1 MYGEADIVVKVQ
13 SPTEDEIGHLR
24 EGQVLI
30 CFLNGPQEPEL
41 VEKLADAGVTVFSNE
56 AVPRTSAAQ
65 AMDALSSMGS
75 IAGYKC
81 ALIAAD
87 TIGKYVPMLST
98 AAGTTK
104 AANVMVFGVA
114 VAGLQAMAIMNRLG
128 GEVFA
133 YDIRPET
140 KEQAESLG
148 ATFID
153 SEDEKE
159 DEGEDPY
166 EEYQPTGWRKL
177 MTSLGFYSYAE
188 PPRDRY
194 IVEGEEEE
202 EEDSEEEDEGWS
214 QEKLD
219 EDQKLIRERMQE
231 MDIVITTALVPGRKA
246 PQLVDKDMVE
256 SMKPGSV
263 IVDLAAESGGN
274 CELTEAGETVEHEG
288 VRIVGPVNLPS
299 TMPIHASQLYSRNMY
314 NLIGHITEDQAEDKD
329 EKDLHLNLDFEDE
342 IISRDLHRARGRDP
356 PRADQG
362 SASGG
367 RMTSQL
373 LAELAIFVISA
384 FLGFE
389 LISRVPNLLHT
400 PLMSATNAIHGI
412 VLVGA
417 IIALA
422 SASDGFTTTVGMIAV
437 DLRGDERGR
446 RLLGYEPD
454 ARHVRPAEE
463 AGQEERGIALA
474 GRDRSSPTSWLPR
487 CSSTASGA

>member
-1 MYGEADIVVKVQ
+1 MKVGIPREVAEGERRVGLVPETVGRLVKDGFEVIVETGAGRDYNLDANYEEAGATVVEGPDEVYGEADIVVKVQ
-13 SPTEDEIGHLR
+13 SPTQDEIGHLR
-24 EGQVLI
+24 EGQVLV

-41 VEKLADAGVTVFSNE
+41 VEKLAGAGVTVFSNE

-104 AANVMVFGVA
+104 AANVLVFGVA
-114 VAGLQAMAIMNRLG
+114 VAGLQAIAIMNRLG

-159 DEGEDPY
+159 DDEEEDPY

-188 PPRDRY
+188 PPRNRY

-202 EEDSEEEDEGWS
+202 KDGSEEDEGWS

-219 EDQKLIRERMQE
+219 ADQKLIRERMQE
-231 MDIVITTALVPGRKA
+231 MDVVITTALVPGMKA
-246 PQLVDKDMVE
+246 PQLVDRDMVE

-314 NLIGHITEDQAEDKD
+314 NLIGHITEDRAEDKD
-329 EKDLHLNLDFEDE
+329 EKDPQLALDFEDE
-342 IISRDLHRARGRDP
+342 IIGETCIAH
-356 PRADQG
+356 
-362 SASGG
+362 GG
-367 RMTSQL
+367 EIRHEPTR
-373 LAELAIFVISA
+373 E
-384 FLGFE
+384 
-389 LISRVPNLLHT
+389 
-400 PLMSATNAIHGI
+400 
-412 VLVGA
+412 
-417 IIALA
+417 ALQ
-422 SASDGFTTTVGMIAV
+422 
-437 DLRGDERGR
+437 
-446 RLLGYEPD
+446 
-454 ARHVRPAEE
+454 E
-463 AGQEERGIALA
+463 AG
-474 GRDRSSPTSWLPR
+474 
-487 CSSTASGA
+487 

>member
-1 MYGEADIVVKVQ
+1 MVTVGLRERRSGSDAIIWRVKVGIPREVAEGERRVGLVPETVGKLVKDGFEVVVETGAGRDYNLDANYEEAGARIVEGADGVYGEADIVVKVQ
-13 SPTEDEIGHLR
+13 SPTEDEIGLLR

-41 VEKLADAGVTVFSNE
+41 VEKLAEAGVTVFSNE

-140 KEQAESLG
+140 KEQAQSLG

-159 DEGEDPY
+159 EEEEDPF

-202 EEDSEEEDEGWS
+202 EANSEEEDEGWS
-214 QEKLD
+214 EEKLD
-219 EDQKLIRERMQE
+219 EDQKLIRERMEE
-231 MDIVITTALVPGRKA
+231 MDVVITTALVPGRKA

-256 SMKPGSV
+256 SMRPGSV

-314 NLIGHITEDQAEDKD
+314 NLIAHITEDRSEDKD
-329 EKDLHLNLDFEDE
+329 EKDLHLDLDFEDE
-342 IISRDLHRARGRDP
+342 ITGETCIAH
-356 PRADQG
+356 
-362 SASGG
+362 GG
-367 RMTSQL
+367 EIR
-373 LAELAIFVISA
+373 
-384 FLGFE
+384 
-389 LISRVPNLLHT
+389 
-400 PLMSATNAIHGI
+400 HGPTRE
-412 VLVGA
+412 
-417 IIALA
+417 ALQ
-422 SASDGFTTTVGMIAV
+422 
-437 DLRGDERGR
+437 
-446 RLLGYEPD
+446 
-454 ARHVRPAEE
+454 E
-463 AGQEERGIALA
+463 AG
-474 GRDRSSPTSWLPR
+474 
-487 CSSTASGA
+487 

>member
-1 MYGEADIVVKVQ
+1 MVDSRTLSQKGDNSITKRGFVGNGRPRKHYSVSDAIIRRVKVGIPREVAEGERRVGLVPETVGRLVKDGFEVIVEAGAGRDYNLDADYKEAGASVVDGPDEVYGEADVVVKVQ

-24 EGQVLI
+24 EDQVLV
-30 CFLNGPQEPEL
+30 CFLNGPQEPGL

-87 TIGKYVPMLST
+87 TIGKYVPMLSS

-104 AANVMVFGVA
+104 AANVLVFGVA
-114 VAGLQAMAIMNRLG
+114 VAGLQAIAIMNRLG

-148 ATFID
+148 ATFLD
-153 SEDEKE
+153 SDDEKE
-159 DEGEDPY
+159 DGEEEDPY
-166 EEYQPTGWRKL
+166 EEYQPAGWRRL

-194 IVEGEEEE
+194 VVEGEEEE
-202 EEDSEEEDEGWS
+202 EDGSEEDEGWS
-214 QEKLD
+214 EEKLD

-231 MDIVITTALVPGRKA
+231 MDVVITTALVPGMKA
-246 PQLVDKDMVE
+246 PQLVDRDMVE
-256 SMKPGSV
+256 SLKPGSV

-314 NLIGHITEDQAEDKD
+314 NLIGHITEDKAEDKD
-329 EKDLHLNLDFEDE
+329 DKDPQLALDFEDE
-342 IISRDLHRARGRDP
+342 ITSETCIAH
-356 PRADQG
+356 
-362 SASGG
+362 GG
-367 RMTSQL
+367 EIRH
-373 LAELAIFVISA
+373 E
-384 FLGFE
+384 
-389 LISRVPNLLHT
+389 
-400 PLMSATNAIHGI
+400 ATRE
-412 VLVGA
+412 
-417 IIALA
+417 ALQ
-422 SASDGFTTTVGMIAV
+422 
-437 DLRGDERGR
+437 
-446 RLLGYEPD
+446 
-454 ARHVRPAEE
+454 E
-463 AGQEERGIALA
+463 AG
-474 GRDRSSPTSWLPR
+474 
-487 CSSTASGA
+487 

>member
-1 MYGEADIVVKVQ
+1 VKVGIPREVAEGERRVGLVPETVGRLVKDGFEVIVQTGAGRDYNLDADYEEAGAKIVDGADGVYGEADIVVKVQ
-13 SPTEDEIGHLR
+13 SPTEDEIGLLR

-30 CFLNGPQEPEL
+30 CFLNGPQEPDL
-41 VEKLADAGVTVFSNE
+41 VEKLAEAGVTVFSNE

-114 VAGLQAMAIMNRLG
+114 VAGLQAIAIMNRLG

-140 KEQAESLG
+140 KEQAQSLG
-148 ATFID
+148 AKFID

-159 DEGEDPY
+159 EEEEDPF

-188 PPRDRY
+188 PPRDQY
-194 IVEGEEEE
+194 IVEGEEEDE
-202 EEDSEEEDEGWS
+202 VGSEEEDEGWS

-219 EDQKLIRERMQE
+219 EDQKLIRERMEE
-231 MDIVITTALVPGRKA
+231 MDVVITTALVPGRKA

-314 NLIGHITEDQAEDKD
+314 NLIGHITEDRSEDKN
-329 EKDLHLNLDFEDE
+329 EKDLHLDLDFEDE
-342 IISRDLHRARGRDP
+342 ITGETCIAH
-356 PRADQG
+356 
-362 SASGG
+362 GG
-367 RMTSQL
+367 EIR
-373 LAELAIFVISA
+373 
-384 FLGFE
+384 
-389 LISRVPNLLHT
+389 
-400 PLMSATNAIHGI
+400 HGPTRE
-412 VLVGA
+412 
-417 IIALA
+417 ALQ
-422 SASDGFTTTVGMIAV
+422 
-437 DLRGDERGR
+437 
-446 RLLGYEPD
+446 
-454 ARHVRPAEE
+454 E
-463 AGQEERGIALA
+463 AG
-474 GRDRSSPTSWLPR
+474 
-487 CSSTASGA
+487 

>member
-1 MYGEADIVVKVQ
+1 MLLVTICRRERRPCSAAIIWRVKVSIPQEVTEGERRVGLVPETVGRLIKDGFEVIVESGAGRDYNLDEAYEEAGANVAEGPDEVYGEADIVVKVQ
-13 SPTEDEIGHLR
+13 SPTEDEIGLLH

-41 VEKLADAGVTVFSNE
+41 VEKLAEAGVTVFSNE

-104 AANVMVFGVA
+104 AAKVMVFGVA

-128 GEVFA
+128 AEVFA

-153 SEDEKE
+153 SEDAKE
-159 DEGEDPY
+159 DEEEEDGY
-166 EEYQPTGWRKL
+166 EEYEPTGWRKM

-202 EEDSEEEDEGWS
+202 DNSDEEDEGWS

-246 PQLVDKDMVE
+246 PQLVDQDMVE

-299 TMPIHASQLYSRNMY
+299 KMPIHASQLYSRNMY

-329 EKDLHLNLDFEDE
+329 EKDIKLDLDFEDE
-342 IISRDLHRARGRDP
+342 ITGETCIAH
-356 PRADQG
+356 
-362 SASGG
+362 GG
-367 RMTSQL
+367 EIRHEPTR
-373 LAELAIFVISA
+373 E
-384 FLGFE
+384 
-389 LISRVPNLLHT
+389 
-400 PLMSATNAIHGI
+400 
-412 VLVGA
+412 
-417 IIALA
+417 ALQ
-422 SASDGFTTTVGMIAV
+422 
-437 DLRGDERGR
+437 
-446 RLLGYEPD
+446 
-454 ARHVRPAEE
+454 E
-463 AGQEERGIALA
+463 AG
-474 GRDRSSPTSWLPR
+474 
-487 CSSTASGA
+487 

>member
-1 MYGEADIVVKVQ
+1 LSVTVGHFERRRAFDAIIRRVKVGIVREVAEGERRVGLVPETVGRLVKDGFEVVVETGAGRDYNLDENYEEAGASVAGGAEEVYGEADIVIKVQ
-13 SPTEDEIGHLR
+13 SPTEEEIGHLR
-24 EGQVLI
+24 EGQVLV

-41 VEKLADAGVTVFSNE
+41 VEKLAETGVTLFSNE

-104 AANVMVFGVA
+104 AANVLVFGVA
-114 VAGLQAMAIMNRLG
+114 VAGLQAIAIMNRLG

-140 KEQAESLG
+140 KEQAQSLG

-153 SEDEKE
+153 SDDEKE
-159 DEGEDPY
+159 DEEEDPY
-166 EEYQPTGWRKL
+166 EEYEPTGWRKL
-177 MTSLGFYSYAE
+177 MTSLGFYSFAE
-188 PPRDRY
+188 PPRDKY

-202 EEDSEEEDEGWS
+202 ESAEEEEEGWS
-214 QEKLD
+214 QEKLE
-219 EDQKLIRERMQE
+219 EDQKLLRKRMGE

-314 NLIGHITEDQAEDKD
+314 NLIGHITEDVAEDKD
-329 EKDLHLNLDFEDE
+329 ETDLRLDLDFEDE
-342 IISRDLHRARGRDP
+342 IISE
-356 PRADQG
+356 
-362 SASGG
+362 
-367 RMTSQL
+367 TC
-373 LAELAIFVISA
+373 
-384 FLGFE
+384 
-389 LISRVPNLLHT
+389 
-400 PLMSATNAIHGI
+400 
-412 VLVGA
+412 
-417 IIALA
+417 IAHY
-422 SASDGFTTTVGMIAV
+422 GEI
-437 DLRGDERGR
+437 RHERTR
-446 RLLGYEPD
+446 EALQ
-454 ARHVRPAEE
+454 E
-463 AGQEERGIALA
+463 AG
-474 GRDRSSPTSWLPR
+474 
-487 CSSTASGA
+487 

>member
-1 MYGEADIVVKVQ
+1 YVTFRLQNGLLLVTVGLRERRSGSDAIIWRVKVGIPREVVEGERRVGLVPETVGRLIKDGFEVLVESGAGRDYNLDANYEEAGAEIVDDADGVYGEADIVVKVQ
-13 SPTEDEIGHLR
+13 SPTEDEIGLLR

-41 VEKLADAGVTVFSNE
+41 VEKLAEAGVTVFSNE

-114 VAGLQAMAIMNRLG
+114 VAGLQAIAIMNRLG

-140 KEQAESLG
+140 KEQAQSLG

-159 DEGEDPY
+159 EEKEDPF

-188 PPRDRY
+188 PPRDQY

-202 EEDSEEEDEGWS
+202 EANSEEEDEGWS

-219 EDQKLIRERMQE
+219 EDQKLIRERMEE

-274 CELTEAGETVEHEG
+274 CELTEVGETVEHEG

-314 NLIGHITEDQAEDKD
+314 NLIGHITEDRSEDKD
-329 EKDLHLNLDFEDE
+329 EKDLHLDLDFEDE
-342 IISRDLHRARGRDP
+342 ITGETCIAH
-356 PRADQG
+356 
-362 SASGG
+362 GG
-367 RMTSQL
+367 EIR
-373 LAELAIFVISA
+373 
-384 FLGFE
+384 
-389 LISRVPNLLHT
+389 
-400 PLMSATNAIHGI
+400 HGPTRE
-412 VLVGA
+412 
-417 IIALA
+417 ALQ
-422 SASDGFTTTVGMIAV
+422 
-437 DLRGDERGR
+437 
-446 RLLGYEPD
+446 
-454 ARHVRPAEE
+454 E
-463 AGQEERGIALA
+463 AG
-474 GRDRSSPTSWLPR
+474 
-487 CSSTASGA
+487 

>member
-1 MYGEADIVVKVQ
+1 MKVGIVREVAEGERRVGLVPETVGRLVKDGFEVVVESGAGRDYNLDENYEEAGATIVDSSEDVYGEADIMVKVQ
-13 SPTEDEIGHLR
+13 SPAEEEIGHLR

-30 CFLNGPQEPEL
+30 CFLNGPQQPEL
-41 VEKLADAGVTVFSNE
+41 VEKLAEAGITVFSNE

-104 AANVMVFGVA
+104 AANVLVFGVA
-114 VAGLQAMAIMNRLG
+114 VAGLQAIAIMNRLG

-153 SEDEKE
+153 SDDEKE
-159 DEGEDPY
+159 DEEEDQF
-166 EEYQPTGWRKL
+166 EEYEPTGWRKL

-202 EEDSEEEDEGWS
+202 EDGSVEEDEGWS

-219 EDQKLIRERMQE
+219 EDQKLLRERMSE
-231 MDIVITTALVPGRKA
+231 MDVVITTALVPGMKA

-274 CELTEAGETVEHEG
+274 CELTEAGETIEHEG

-314 NLIGHITEDQAEDKD
+314 NLIGHITDDKAEDKD
-329 EKDLHLNLDFEDE
+329 EKDPQLELDFEDE
-342 IISRDLHRARGRDP
+342 IIDSTCIAHDGEIRDE
-356 PRADQG
+356 
-362 SASGG
+362 S
-367 RMTSQL
+367 TK
-373 LAELAIFVISA
+373 E
-384 FLGFE
+384 
-389 LISRVPNLLHT
+389 
-400 PLMSATNAIHGI
+400 
-412 VLVGA
+412 
-417 IIALA
+417 ALQ
-422 SASDGFTTTVGMIAV
+422 
-437 DLRGDERGR
+437 
-446 RLLGYEPD
+446 
-454 ARHVRPAEE
+454 E
-463 AGQEERGIALA
+463 AG
-474 GRDRSSPTSWLPR
+474 
-487 CSSTASGA
+487 

>member
-1 MYGEADIVVKVQ
+1 VKVGIPREVAEGERRVGLVPETVGRLVKDGFEVLVESGAGRDYNLDANYEEAGAKIVDGADGVYSEADIVVKVQ
-13 SPTEDEIGHLR
+13 SPTEDEIGLLR
-24 EGQVLI
+24 EGQVLL

-41 VEKLADAGVTVFSNE
+41 VEKLAEAGVTVFSNE

-128 GEVFA
+128 ASVFA

-140 KEQAESLG
+140 KEQAQSLG

-159 DEGEDPY
+159 DEQEKDEF
-166 EEYQPTGWRKL
+166 EEYQPSGWRKL

-202 EEDSEEEDEGWS
+202 QDGSEDEGWS

-219 EDQKLIRERMQE
+219 EDQKLIRERMEE

-246 PQLVDKDMVE
+246 PQLVDKGMVE

-274 CELTEAGETVEHEG
+274 CELTEAGETVEHKG

-314 NLIGHITEDQAEDKD
+314 NLIGHITEDRSEDKD
-329 EKDLHLNLDFEDE
+329 EKDLRFDLDFEDE
-342 IISRDLHRARGRDP
+342 ITGETCIAH
-356 PRADQG
+356 
-362 SASGG
+362 GG
-367 RMTSQL
+367 EIR
-373 LAELAIFVISA
+373 
-384 FLGFE
+384 
-389 LISRVPNLLHT
+389 
-400 PLMSATNAIHGI
+400 HGPTRE
-412 VLVGA
+412 
-417 IIALA
+417 ALQ
-422 SASDGFTTTVGMIAV
+422 
-437 DLRGDERGR
+437 
-446 RLLGYEPD
+446 
-454 ARHVRPAEE
+454 E
-463 AGQEERGIALA
+463 AG
-474 GRDRSSPTSWLPR
+474 
-487 CSSTASGA
+487 

>member
-1 MYGEADIVVKVQ
+1 MLDSRTLSQIGDKSITKRDFVGNGWLRKHYIASDAIIRRVKVGIVREVAEGERRVGLVPETVGRLVKDGFEVVVETGAGRDYNLDENYEDAGASVVEDAENVYGQADILVKVQ
-13 SPTEDEIGHLR
+13 SPTEEEIGHLH

-104 AANVMVFGVA
+104 AAKVLVFGVA
-114 VAGLQAMAIMNRLG
+114 VAGLQAIAIMNRLG

-140 KEQAESLG
+140 KEQAQSLG

-153 SEDEKE
+153 SDDEKE
-159 DEGEDPY
+159 DEGEDGY
-166 EEYQPTGWRKL
+166 EEYEPTGWRRL

-202 EEDSEEEDEGWS
+202 DSSEEEDEGWS
-214 QEKLD
+214 EEKLE
-219 EDQKLIRERMQE
+219 EDQKLIRKRMEE
-231 MDIVITTALVPGRKA
+231 MDVVITTALVPGRKA

-274 CELTEAGETVEHEG
+274 CELTEAGETVQHEG

-299 TMPIHASQLYSRNMY
+299 TMPIHSSQLYSRNMY
-314 NLIGHITEDQAEDKD
+314 NLIGHITEDSAEDKD

-342 IISRDLHRARGRDP
+342 IVSSTCIAHGGEIRHDP
-356 PRADQG
+356 TR
-362 SASGG
+362 
-367 RMTSQL
+367 
-373 LAELAIFVISA
+373 E
-384 FLGFE
+384 
-389 LISRVPNLLHT
+389 
-400 PLMSATNAIHGI
+400 
-412 VLVGA
+412 
-417 IIALA
+417 ALQ
-422 SASDGFTTTVGMIAV
+422 
-437 DLRGDERGR
+437 
-446 RLLGYEPD
+446 
-454 ARHVRPAEE
+454 E
-463 AGQEERGIALA
+463 AG
-474 GRDRSSPTSWLPR
+474 
-487 CSSTASGA
+487 